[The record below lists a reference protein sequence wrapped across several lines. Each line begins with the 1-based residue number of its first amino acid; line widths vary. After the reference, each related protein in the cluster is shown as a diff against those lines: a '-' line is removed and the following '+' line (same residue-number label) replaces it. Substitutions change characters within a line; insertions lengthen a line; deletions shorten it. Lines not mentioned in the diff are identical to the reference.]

1 MAGTAVPG
9 RLTTVSTAAF
19 PAQPV
24 PWQTGTVTSIKPET
38 PRAKSFRLA
47 LPHWRPHLPGQY
59 YTVRLTAPDGYQAIR
74 SYSVA
79 SSPLDEG
86 EIELTVDCLADGEV
100 SPFLHD
106 VVEIADEL
114 EVRGP
119 LTEYFTWQGSS
130 PVLLIGG
137 GSGVVP
143 LMSMLRHRR
152 RAFPEVEARL
162 LYSVRS
168 PDDVFYR
175 DELGEETTLTYTRR
189 TPEGWTGATGRID
202 SAIVGSLAW
211 LDGMAYVC
219 GPHGFVEAATHLL
232 MGAGYDGARVRTERF
247 GPSGA

>member
-1 MAGTAVPG
+1 M
-9 RLTTVSTAAF
+9 STASA
-19 PAQPV
+19 PVAAQPV
-24 PWQTGTVTSIKPET
+24 PWQNGTVISIRIET
-38 PRAKSFRLA
+38 PRAKSFRLR
-47 LPHWRPHLPGQY
+47 LPEWRAHLPGQY

-86 EIELTVDCLADGEV
+86 EIELTVDCLIDGEV

-106 VVEIADEL
+106 VVEVGDEL

-130 PVLLIGG
+130 PLLLIGG

-143 LMSMLRHRR
+143 LMCMLRHRR
-152 RAFPEVEARL
+152 RALPEVPVRL

-175 DELGEETTLTYTRR
+175 SELGEETTLTYTRR
-189 TPEGWTGATGRID
+189 MPEAWMGATGRI
-202 SAIVGSLAW
+202 SAELVAQLAW
-211 LDGMAYVC
+211 PDGRAYVC
-219 GPHGFVEAATHLL
+219 GPNGFVETATDLL
-232 MGAGYDGARVRTERF
+232 MQSGYEPARIRTERF
-247 GPSGA
+247 GPS

>member
-1 MAGTAVPG
+1 MSS
-9 RLTTVSTAAF
+9 STATST
-19 PAQPV
+19 QPV
-24 PWQTGTVTSIKPET
+24 PWQTGEVTSIRPET
-38 PRAKSFRLA
+38 PRAKSFRLR
-47 LPHWRPHLPGQY
+47 LPEWRPHLPGQY
-59 YTVRLTAPDGYQAIR
+59 YTLRLTAPDGYQAIR

-86 EIELTVDCLADGEV
+86 EIELTVDCLTDGEV

-106 VVEIADEL
+106 VVEVGDEL

-119 LTEYFTWQGSS
+119 LTEYFTWSGSS
-130 PVLLIGG
+130 PLLLVGG

-152 RAFPEVEARL
+152 RALPQVPVHL

-189 TPEGWTGATGRID
+189 MPEGWTGDTGRID
-202 SAIVGSLAW
+202 AGLVARLAW
-211 LDGMAYVC
+211 PEGMAYVC
-219 GPHGFVEAATHLL
+219 GPNGFVETGARLL
-232 MGAGYDGARVRTERF
+232 MESGYDAARIRTERF
-247 GPSGA
+247 GPS

>member
-1 MAGTAVPG
+1 MSSP
-9 RLTTVSTAAF
+9 AA

-24 PWQTGTVTSIKPET
+24 PWQTGEVTAIRAET
-38 PRAKSFRLA
+38 PRAKSFRLR
-47 LPHWRPHLPGQY
+47 LPEWRPHLPGQY
-59 YTVRLTAPDGYQAIR
+59 YTLRLTAPDGYQAIR

-86 EIELTVDCLADGEV
+86 EIELTVDCLTDGEV

-106 VVEIADEL
+106 VVEVGDEL

-130 PVLLIGG
+130 PLLLIGG

-152 RAFPEVEARL
+152 RALPEVPVHL

-168 PDDVFYR
+168 PDDVFYS

-189 TPEGWTGATGRID
+189 MPEGWTGATGRID
-202 SAIVGSLAW
+202 AALVGRLAW
-211 LDGMAYVC
+211 PDGMAYVC
-219 GPHGFVEAATHLL
+219 GPNGFVETATGLL
-232 MGAGYDGARVRTERF
+232 MESGYEPARIRTERF
-247 GPSGA
+247 GPS

>member
-1 MAGTAVPG
+1 M
-9 RLTTVSTAAF
+9 STA
-19 PAQPV
+19 PAPAAAKPV
-24 PWQTGTVTSIKPET
+24 PWQNGTVISIRTET
-38 PRAKSFRLA
+38 PRAKSFRLR
-47 LPHWRPHLPGQY
+47 LPVWRAHLPGQY

-86 EIELTVDCLADGEV
+86 EIELTVDCLIDGEV

-106 VVEIADEL
+106 VVEVGDEL

-130 PVLLIGG
+130 PLLLIGG

-152 RAFPEVEARL
+152 RALPEVPVRL

-175 DELGEETTLTYTRR
+175 PELGDETTLTYTRR
-189 TPEGWTGATGRID
+189 MPEAWTGATGRIT
-202 SAIVGSLAW
+202 AELVAALAW
-211 LDGMAYVC
+211 PDGRAYVC
-219 GPHGFVEAATHLL
+219 GPNGFVETATDLL
-232 MGAGYDGARVRTERF
+232 MESGYEPARIRTERF
-247 GPSGA
+247 GPS